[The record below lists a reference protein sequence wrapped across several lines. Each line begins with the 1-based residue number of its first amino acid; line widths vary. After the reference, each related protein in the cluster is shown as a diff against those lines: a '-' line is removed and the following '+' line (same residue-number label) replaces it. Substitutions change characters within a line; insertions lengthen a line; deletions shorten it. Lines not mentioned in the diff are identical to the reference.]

1 MARAGDFAPRAFAH
15 PEDSV
20 PEALS
25 ITASS
30 FDPAL
35 LSLPWSTP
43 LGEWPSSAI
52 VSLPKGLSRHLV
64 RFSSLSGRVIAVK
77 ETTEEMARR
86 EYDMLGNLHRLDVPC
101 VERVAVIAGRW
112 APPPGGSAQREAMRG
127 ERRGE
132 NDEGAPL
139 PAALVTAHLK
149 FSLPYRALFTQ
160 VLRPDTATRLVDA
173 LAALLVRLH
182 NVGFFWGDVSLSNT
196 LFRRDA
202 GAFAAYL
209 VDAETGEL
217 HEQGLTP
224 GQREHDL
231 DVART
236 NIAGE
241 IMDLEAGGRLEGG
254 VDAIAIADGIV
265 SSYRSLWSALTD
277 EETFGASESW
287 RLTERVQRLNDLGFD
302 IDEMSIQTTADGTKV
317 SIQPKVVDAGHH
329 QRRLIRLT
337 GLDVEENQA
346 RRLLNDLDEFR
357 ARISRLGSDEEM
369 VAHEWLT
376 RVFEP
381 VVKAIPYELRAK
393 LEPAEVFHQ
402 VLEHRWYMSQAQG
415 QSVPLAETLTSYI
428 DTVLRHRRDEA
439 QVMGPPTETVG
450 IPIITAPVPI
460 DDEADAVDW
469 RDLV

>member
-1 MARAGDFAPRAFAH
+1 M
-15 PEDSV
+15 

-30 FDPAL
+30 VDPGL
-35 LSLPWSTP
+35 LTLPWSTP
-43 LGEWPSSAI
+43 LGDWPSHHI
-52 VSLPKGLSRHLV
+52 VFLPKGISRHLV
-64 RFSSLSGRVIAVK
+64 RFANLSGRVVAIK
-77 ETTEEMARR
+77 ETTEAMAQR
-86 EYDMLGNLHRLDVPC
+86 EYDMLGNLARLDVPC
-101 VERVAVIAGRW
+101 VERVAVIAGRTD
-112 APPPGGSAQREAMRG
+112 AAG
-127 ERRGE
+127 E
-132 NDEGAPL
+132 PL

-173 LAALLVRLH
+173 LALLLVRLH

-217 HEQGLTP
+217 HEGGLTR
-224 GQREHDL
+224 GQRAHDL

-265 SSYRSLWSALTD
+265 SSYHALWAALTD
-277 EETFGASESW
+277 EETFQADEAW

-302 IDEMSIQTTADGTKV
+302 IGEMSIHATADGTRV
-317 SIQPKVVDAGHH
+317 SIQPKVVDSGHH
-329 QRRLIRLT
+329 QRRLLRLT

-381 VVKAIPYELRAK
+381 VVKAIPWDLRSK

-402 VLEHRWYMSQAQG
+402 LLEHRWYLSQAKG
-415 QSVPLAETLTSYI
+415 KSVPLAEALTSYI
-428 DTVLRHRRDEA
+428 DNVLRHRRDEA
-439 QVMGPPTETVG
+439 TLMAPSTETVSL
-450 IPIITAPVPI
+450 PVITSPNPVL
-460 DDEADAVDW
+460 DDEEAEIDW

>member
-1 MARAGDFAPRAFAH
+1 MSD
-15 PEDSV
+15 
-20 PEALS
+20 ALS
-25 ITASS
+25 ITASEV
-30 FDPAL
+30 DPGL
-35 LSLPWSTP
+35 LTLPWSLP
-43 LGEWPSSAI
+43 LAEWPSSTI

-64 RFSSLSGRVIAVK
+64 RFANLSGRVVAVK
-77 ETTEEMARR
+77 ETTAEMARR
-86 EYDMLGNLHRLDVPC
+86 EYEMLGNLHRLDVPC
-101 VERVAVIAGRW
+101 VDRVAVIAGRKD
-112 APPPGGSAQREAMRG
+112 AAG
-127 ERRGE
+127 E
-132 NDEGAPL
+132 PL

-173 LAALLVRLH
+173 LAVLLVRLH

-217 HEQGLTP
+217 HEGGLTI

-241 IMDLEAGGRLEGG
+241 IMDLAAGGRLEGG
-254 VDAIAIADGIV
+254 
-265 SSYRSLWSALTD
+265 
-277 EETFGASESW
+277 
-287 RLTERVQRLNDLGFD
+287 
-302 IDEMSIQTTADGTKV
+302 
-317 SIQPKVVDAGHH
+317 VDAGHH

-357 ARISRLGSDEEM
+357 ARVSRLGADEEM

-381 VVKAIPYELRAK
+381 VVKAIPYDLRAK

-402 VLEHRWYMSQAQG
+402 VLEHRWYMSQERGSA
-415 QSVPLAETLTSYI
+415 VPLAEALTSYVNN
-428 DTVLRHRRDEA
+428 VLRHRRDEA
-439 QVMGPPTETVG
+439 TIMGPPTETLALSV
-450 IPIITAPVPI
+450 IPEDAEIEPDA
-460 DDEADAVDW
+460 EADAIDW

>member
-1 MARAGDFAPRAFAH
+1 MRDT
-15 PEDSV
+15 
-20 PEALS
+20 LS

-30 FDPAL
+30 VDPAL
-35 LSLPWSTP
+35 LELPWSLP
-43 LGEWPSSAI
+43 LGEWPQSAI
-52 VSLPKGLSRHLV
+52 VSLPKGISRHLV
-64 RFSSLSGRVIAVK
+64 RFSSLSGRVVAIK
-77 ETTEEMARR
+77 ETTVAMARR
-86 EYDMLGNLHRLDVPC
+86 EYDMLGNLARLDAPC
-101 VERVAVIAGRW
+101 VDRVAVIAGRTD
-112 APPPGGSAQREAMRG
+112 ANG
-127 ERRGE
+127 E
-132 NDEGAPL
+132 PL
-139 PAALVTAHLK
+139 PAALVTAHLR

-217 HEQGLTP
+217 HESGLTR

-254 VDAIAIADGIV
+254 IDAVAIADGIV
-265 SSYRSLWSALTD
+265 SSYHSLWAALTD
-277 EETFGASESW
+277 AESFGTSEAW
-287 RLTERVQRLNDLGFD
+287 RITERVRRLNTLGFD
-302 IDEMSIQTTADGTKV
+302 IGEMSIERDTDGTRV

-329 QRRLIRLT
+329 QRRLLRLT

-357 ARISRLGSDEEM
+357 ARISRLGDNEEL

-381 VVKAIPYELRAK
+381 VVTAIPWDLRAK

-402 VLEHRWYMSQAQG
+402 VLEHRWYMSQARG
-415 QSVPLAETLTSYI
+415 KSAPLAEVLSSYI

-439 QVMGPPTETVG
+439 TVMGPPTETLA
-450 IPIITAPVPI
+450 IPIVTSPIPV
-460 DDEADAVDW
+460 DDDDDAAVDW

>member
-1 MARAGDFAPRAFAH
+1 MADARPMT
-15 PEDSV
+15 S
-20 PEALS
+20 LS

-30 FDPAL
+30 IDAGL
-35 LSLPWSTP
+35 LALPWSTP
-43 LGEWPSSAI
+43 LDAWKSDHI

-64 RFSSLSGRVIAVK
+64 RFANLSGRVVAVK
-77 ETTEEMARR
+77 ETTGEMARR
-86 EYDMLGNLHRLDVPC
+86 EYEMLGMLARLDVPC
-101 VERVAVIAGRW
+101 VERVAVIDGRRT
-112 APPPGGSAQREAMRG
+112 AKG
-127 ERRGE
+127 E
-132 NDEGAPL
+132 PL

-160 VLRPDTATRLVDA
+160 TLRPDTAGRLVDA

-182 NVGFFWGDVSLSNT
+182 TVGFFWGDVSLSNT

-217 HEQGLTP
+217 HEGGLTR

-254 VDAIAIADGIV
+254 MDAVAIADGIM
-265 SSYRSLWSALTD
+265 SSYRSLWATLTD
-277 EETFGASESW
+277 QETFAAGEAW
-287 RLTERVQRLNDLGFD
+287 HITKRVQRLNDLGFD
-302 IDEMSIQTTADGTKV
+302 IGEMSIEATPDGTKV
-317 SIQPKVVDAGHH
+317 RIQPKVVDAGHH
-329 QRRLIRLT
+329 QRRLLRLT

-346 RRLLNDLDEFR
+346 RRLLNDMDEFK
-357 ARISRLGSDEEM
+357 ARVSRLGSDEDM

-381 VVKAIPYELRAK
+381 VVKAIPWDLRAK

-402 VLEHRWYMSQAQG
+402 VLEHRWYMSQARG
-415 QSVPLAETLTSYI
+415 QSVPIAEVLSSYV

-439 QVMGPPTETVG
+439 TLMGPPTETVS
-450 IPIITAPVPI
+450 IPIITGAVETRDE
-460 DDEADAVDW
+460 DDDVDW

>member
-1 MARAGDFAPRAFAH
+1 MVH
-15 PEDSV
+15 S
-20 PEALS
+20 LS

-30 FDPAL
+30 VDAGL
-35 LSLPWSTP
+35 LALPWSTP
-43 LGEWPSSAI
+43 LGEWPSEAI

-64 RFSSLSGRVIAVK
+64 RFASLSGRVIAVK
-77 ETTEEMARR
+77 ETTAEMARR
-86 EYDMLGNLHRLDVPC
+86 EYEMLGSLARLDVPC
-101 VERVAVIAGRW
+101 VSRVAVIDGRRT
-112 APPPGGSAQREAMRG
+112 PKG
-127 ERRGE
+127 E
-132 NDEGAPL
+132 PL
-139 PAALVTAHLK
+139 PAALVTAHLR

-217 HEQGLTP
+217 HEGGLTR

-254 VDAIAIADGIV
+254 VDAVAIADGIM
-265 SSYRSLWSALTD
+265 SSYRSLWSALT
-277 EETFGASESW
+277 ETESFAANETW
-287 RLTERVQRLNDLGFD
+287 RITERVQRLNSLGFD
-302 IDEMSIQTTADGTKV
+302 IGEMSIDETSDGTKV
-317 SIQPKVVDAGHH
+317 LIQPKVVDAGHH
-329 QRRLIRLT
+329 QRRLLRLT

-346 RRLLNDLDEFR
+346 RRLLNDMDEFA
-357 ARISRLGSDEEM
+357 ARVSRLGSDEEM

-381 VVKAIPYELRAK
+381 VVKAIPWELRTK

-402 VLEHRWYMSQAQG
+402 VLEHRWYMSQARG
-415 QSVPLAETLTSYI
+415 KSVPIAEVLSSYI
-428 DTVLRHRRDEA
+428 DGVLRHRRDEA
-439 QVMGPPTETVG
+439 TVMGPPTETMAV
-450 IPIITAPVPI
+450 PVVTADVPLP
-460 DDEADAVDW
+460 DEDEEQVDW

>member
-1 MARAGDFAPRAFAH
+1 MVH
-15 PEDSV
+15 S
-20 PEALS
+20 LS

-30 FDPAL
+30 VDAGL
-35 LSLPWSTP
+35 LALPWSTP
-43 LGEWPSSAI
+43 LGEWPSDAI

-64 RFSSLSGRVIAVK
+64 RFASLSGRVVAVK
-77 ETTEEMARR
+77 ETTAEMARR
-86 EYDMLGNLHRLDVPC
+86 EYEMLGSLARLDVPC
-101 VERVAVIAGRW
+101 VGRVAVIDGRRT
-112 APPPGGSAQREAMRG
+112 PKG
-127 ERRGE
+127 E
-132 NDEGAPL
+132 PL
-139 PAALVTAHLK
+139 QAALVTAHLR

-217 HEQGLTP
+217 HENGLTR

-254 VDAIAIADGIV
+254 VDAVAIADGIM
-265 SSYRSLWSALTD
+265 SSYRSLWSALT
-277 EETFGASESW
+277 ETESFSANETW
-287 RLTERVQRLNDLGFD
+287 RITERVQKLNSLGFD
-302 IDEMSIQTTADGTKV
+302 IGEMSIDETSDGTKV
-317 SIQPKVVDAGHH
+317 LIQPKVVDAGHH
-329 QRRLIRLT
+329 QRRLLRLT

-346 RRLLNDLDEFR
+346 RRLLNDMDEFA
-357 ARISRLGSDEEM
+357 ARVSRLGSDEEM

-381 VVKAIPYELRAK
+381 VVKAIPWDLRAK

-402 VLEHRWYMSQAQG
+402 VLEHRWYMSQARG
-415 QSVPLAETLTSYI
+415 RSIPIAEVLSSYI
-428 DTVLRHRRDEA
+428 DGVLRHRRDEA
-439 QVMGPPTETVG
+439 TVMGPPTETMAV
-450 IPIITAPVPI
+450 PVVTADVPVP
-460 DDEADAVDW
+460 DDEADEVDW

>member
-1 MARAGDFAPRAFAH
+1 MV
-15 PEDSV
+15 DS
-20 PEALS
+20 LS

-30 FDPAL
+30 VDPGL
-35 LSLPWSTP
+35 LALPWSTP
-43 LGEWPSSAI
+43 LGEWPSSNI
-52 VSLPKGLSRHLV
+52 VFLPKGLSRHLV
-64 RFSSLSGRVIAVK
+64 RFANLSGRVVAIK

-86 EYDMLGNLHRLDVPC
+86 EYDMLGNLHRLDAPC
-101 VERVAVIAGRW
+101 VERVAVIAGRTD
-112 APPPGGSAQREAMRG
+112 AAG
-127 ERRGE
+127 E
-132 NDEGAPL
+132 PL
-139 PAALVTAHLK
+139 PAALVTAHLR

-160 VLRPDTATRLVDA
+160 VLRPHTATRLVDA
-173 LAALLVRLH
+173 LAVLLVRLH

-217 HEQGLTP
+217 HESGLTR

-241 IMDLEAGGRLEGG
+241 IMDLAAGGRLEGG
-254 VDAIAIADGIV
+254 IDAVQIADGIM
-265 SSYRSLWSALTD
+265 SSYRSLWDALT
-277 EETFGASESW
+277 EQETFTVDESW
-287 RLTERVQRLNDLGFD
+287 RITERVQRLNALGFD
-302 IDEMSIQTTADGTKV
+302 IGEMSMQTTADGTRV
-317 SIQPKVVDAGHH
+317 SIKPKVVDAGHH
-329 QRRLIRLT
+329 QRRLLRLT

-357 ARISRLGSDEEM
+357 ARVSRLGADEEM

-381 VVKAIPYELRAK
+381 IVMAIPFDLRAK

-402 VLEHRWYMSQAQG
+402 VLEHRWYMSQARG
-415 QSVPLAETLTSYI
+415 RSVPLAETLTSYI
-428 DTVLRHRRDEA
+428 EEVLSHRRDEA
-439 QVMGPPTETVG
+439 TVMGPPTDTLSLPVVTG
-450 IPIITAPVPI
+450 SIPT
-460 DDEADAVDW
+460 DDLSDEDGVDW

>member
-1 MARAGDFAPRAFAH
+1 M
-15 PEDSV
+15 
-20 PEALS
+20 S

-30 FDPAL
+30 VDAGL
-35 LSLPWSTP
+35 LALPWSTS
-43 LGEWPSSAI
+43 LAEWPSDTI

-64 RFSSLSGRVIAVK
+64 RFANLSGRVVAVK
-77 ETTEEMARR
+77 ETTAEMARR
-86 EYDMLGNLHRLDVPC
+86 EYEMLGSLARLDVPC
-101 VERVAVIAGRW
+101 VGRVAVIDGRRT
-112 APPPGGSAQREAMRG
+112 PKG
-127 ERRGE
+127 EE
-132 NDEGAPL
+132 L

-173 LAALLVRLH
+173 LAVLLVRLH
-182 NVGFFWGDVSLSNT
+182 TVGFFWGDVSLSNT

-217 HEQGLTP
+217 HENGLTR

-254 VDAIAIADGIV
+254 VDAVAIADGIM

-277 EETFGASESW
+277 TESFAANETW
-287 RLTERVQRLNDLGFD
+287 RITERVQRLNALGFD
-302 IDEMSIQTTADGTKV
+302 IGEMSIDEAADGARV
-317 SIQPKVVDAGHH
+317 LIQPKVVDAGHH
-329 QRRLIRLT
+329 QRRLLRLT
-337 GLDVEENQA
+337 GLDVQENQA
-346 RRLLNDLDEFR
+346 RRLLNDMDEFA
-357 ARISRLGSDEEM
+357 ARVSRLGSDEEM

-381 VVKAIPYELRAK
+381 VVKAIPWDLRAK

-402 VLEHRWYMSQAQG
+402 VLEHRWYMSQARG
-415 QSVPLAETLTSYI
+415 RSIPIAEVLSSYI
-428 DTVLRHRRDEA
+428 DGVLRHRRDEA
-439 QVMGPPTETVG
+439 TVLGPPTETMAV
-450 IPIITAPVPI
+450 PVVTGDVPVSDE
-460 DDEADAVDW
+460 DDVDW

>member
-1 MARAGDFAPRAFAH
+1 MVH
-15 PEDSV
+15 S
-20 PEALS
+20 LS

-30 FDPAL
+30 VDAGL
-35 LSLPWSTP
+35 LALPWSTP
-43 LGEWPSSAI
+43 LGEWPSDAI

-64 RFSSLSGRVIAVK
+64 RFASLSGRVVAVK
-77 ETTEEMARR
+77 ETTAEMARR
-86 EYDMLGNLHRLDVPC
+86 EYEMLGSLGRLDVPC
-101 VERVAVIAGRW
+101 VSRVAVIDGRRT
-112 APPPGGSAQREAMRG
+112 PKG
-127 ERRGE
+127 E
-132 NDEGAPL
+132 PL
-139 PAALVTAHLK
+139 PAALVTAHLR

-217 HEQGLTP
+217 HEGGLTR

-254 VDAIAIADGIV
+254 VDAVAIADGIM
-265 SSYRSLWSALTD
+265 SSYRSLWSALT
-277 EETFGASESW
+277 ETETFAANETW
-287 RLTERVQRLNDLGFD
+287 RITERVQRLNGLGFD
-302 IDEMSIQTTADGTKV
+302 IGEMSIDETADGTKV
-317 SIQPKVVDAGHH
+317 LIQPKVVDAGHH
-329 QRRLIRLT
+329 QRRLLRLT

-346 RRLLNDLDEFR
+346 RRLLNDMDEFA
-357 ARISRLGSDEEM
+357 ARVSRLGSDEEM

-381 VVKAIPYELRAK
+381 VVKAIPWELRSK

-402 VLEHRWYMSQAQG
+402 VLEHRWYMSQARG
-415 QSVPLAETLTSYI
+415 RSIPIAEVLSSYI
-428 DTVLRHRRDEA
+428 DDVLRHRRDEA
-439 QVMGPPTETVG
+439 TVMGPPTETMAV
-450 IPIITAPVPI
+450 PVVTADLPLPDEDE
-460 DDEADAVDW
+460 DDQVDW

>member
-1 MARAGDFAPRAFAH
+1 MTQ
-15 PEDSV
+15 
-20 PEALS
+20 ALS
-25 ITASS
+25 ITASEV
-30 FDPAL
+30 DPAL
-35 LSLPWSTP
+35 LALPWSTP
-43 LGEWPSSAI
+43 LAEWPSSTI
-52 VSLPKGLSRHLV
+52 VSLPKGISRHLV
-64 RFSSLSGRVIAVK
+64 RFVTLSGRVVAVK
-77 ETTEEMARR
+77 ETTAEMARR
-86 EYDMLGNLHRLDVPC
+86 EYEMLGNLHRLAVPC
-101 VERVAVIAGRW
+101 VDRVAVVAGRT
-112 APPPGGSAQREAMRG
+112 SA
-127 ERRGE
+127 
-132 NDEGAPL
+132 EGDAL

-173 LAALLVRLH
+173 LAVLLVRLH

-217 HEQGLTP
+217 HETGLTD

-254 VDAIAIADGIV
+254 VDALQIADGIV
-265 SSYRSLWSALTD
+265 SSYRSLWAALTD
-277 EETFGASESW
+277 RESFSASDSW
-287 RLTERVQRLNDLGFD
+287 RLTERVQRLNALGFD
-302 IDEMSIQTTADGTKV
+302 IGEMSIDATPDGNRV
-317 SIQPKVVDAGHH
+317 SIRPKVVDAGHH

-357 ARISRLGSDEEM
+357 VRVSRLGRDEDM
-369 VAHEWLT
+369 AAHEWLT

-381 VVKAIPYELRAK
+381 IVKAIPYDLRAK

-402 VLEHRWYMSQAQG
+402 VLEHRWYLSQERGA
-415 QSVPLAETLTSYI
+415 SVPLAESLTSYI
-428 DTVLRHRRDEA
+428 NDVLRHRRDEA
-439 QVMGPPTETVG
+439 TIMGPPTETLS
-450 IPIITAPVPI
+450 IPVITGATPVA
-460 DDEADAVDW
+460 DETEATVDW